1 MALVFV
7 SPPNSYFEM
16 LTPSNDG
23 IRTWGL
29 GGGVLGHEGG
39 ALMNGTSTLP
49 GPLHHMRTQ

>member
-29 GGGVLGHEGG
+29 GGGGSWV
-39 ALMNGTSTLP
+39 
-49 GPLHHMRTQ
+49 MREEPS